1 MSNRTPS
8 RVRSR
13 VSELPAT
20 QGANALSH
28 APQPVPA
35 TRPQESTAKRR
46 TTLSVVPALGSK
58 RRVPF
63 IVSIFVLVIASV
75 VAVLLINVYIAN
87 GQYTAVDLRGQE
99 RTLSQENEALRQEAL
114 YLGAPQVVAKKAA
127 ELGMVKPGAPAA
139 INLETGKVSGTATA
153 AEKPDQDGSSKSLA
167 LKAPAKPEAA
177 VAAKAPVQAAQ
188 PTTPAVAPQAPADN
202 WDAPKTTVSD
212 AEAPATTD
220 GARPKF
226 SKTELNGGTIPA
238 PSLKT
243 PGQ

>member
-1 MSNRTPS
+1 MSNRTPH

-13 VSELPAT
+13 VIELPAT

-28 APQPVPA
+28 APQPIPA
-35 TRPQESTAKRR
+35 SRPEETSAKRR
-46 TTLSVVPALGSK
+46 TTLSVVPALGAK

-99 RTLSQENEALRQEAL
+99 RSLSQENEALRQEAL
-114 YLGAPQVVAKKAA
+114 YLGSPQVVAKKAA
-127 ELGMVKPGAPAA
+127 DLGMVKPGAPAA
-139 INLETGKVSGTATA
+139 INLDTGKVAGTATA
-153 AEKPDQDGSSKSLA
+153 AEKPSAENKAKSGI
-167 LKAPAKPEAA
+167 LKAPAKPATTTEAKGKTA
-177 VAAKAPVQAAQ
+177 EPAARDAATEPPVAAEVPPKSTVARTPV
-188 PTTPAVAPQAPADN
+188 PADGSRP
-202 WDAPKTTVSD
+202 DFS
-212 AEAPATTD
+212 PAQ
-220 GARPKF
+220 
-226 SKTELNGGTIPA
+226 LNGGTIPA

>member
-13 VSELPAT
+13 VVELPAT

-28 APQPVPA
+28 APRPVPA
-35 TRPQESTAKRR
+35 TRPQEPAAKRR

-63 IVSIFVLVIASV
+63 IVSIFALVIASV

-127 ELGMVKPGAPAA
+127 DLGMVKPGTPAA

-153 AEKPDQDGSSKSLA
+153 AEKPGKDAASKALA
-167 LKAPAKPEAA
+167 LDAPAKPEAP
-177 VAAKAPVQAAQ
+177 VAAKVAAPTAE
-188 PTTPAVAPQAPADN
+188 PTTPAAAPAAPADN
-202 WDAPKTTVSD
+202 WNAPKTTASD
-212 AEAPATTD
+212 AEAPETTD
-220 GARPKF
+220 GSRPSF
-226 SKTELNGGTIPA
+226 TKTELNGGTIPA

>member
-1 MSNRTPS
+1 MSNRTPN

-13 VSELPAT
+13 VIELPAT

-35 TRPQESTAKRR
+35 SRPEESTAKRR
-46 TTLSVVPALGSK
+46 TTLSVVPALGAR

-63 IVSIFVLVIASV
+63 IVSIFVLIIASV

-99 RTLSQENEALRQEAL
+99 RSLSQENEALRQEAL
-114 YLGAPQVVAKKAA
+114 YLGSPQVVAKKAA
-127 ELGMVKPGAPAA
+127 ELGMVKPGTPAA
-139 INLETGKVSGTATA
+139 INLDTGKVAGTATA
-153 AEKPDQDGSSKSLA
+153 AEKPSAENKAKSGV
-167 LKAPAKPEAA
+167 LKTPAKPATTTE
-177 VAAKAPVQAAQ
+177 AKATAKAAEPAGQDTVAESPVPAEVPQKSTVAQ
-188 PTTPAVAPQAPADN
+188 TPVSSDGSRPDFTPA
-202 WDAPKTTVSD
+202 
-212 AEAPATTD
+212 
-220 GARPKF
+220 
-226 SKTELNGGTIPA
+226 ELNGGTIPA

>member
-1 MSNRTPS
+1 MSNRTPH

-13 VSELPAT
+13 VIELPAT

-28 APQPVPA
+28 APQPIPA
-35 TRPQESTAKRR
+35 SRPEESSAKRR
-46 TTLSVVPALGSK
+46 TTLSVVPALGAK

-99 RTLSQENEALRQEAL
+99 RSLSQENEALRQEAL
-114 YLGAPQVVAKKAA
+114 YLGSPQVVAKKAA
-127 ELGMVKPGAPAA
+127 DLGMVKPGAPAA
-139 INLETGKVSGTATA
+139 INLDTGKVAGTATA
-153 AEKPDQDGSSKSLA
+153 AEKPSAENKAKVGI
-167 LKAPAKPEAA
+167 LKAPAKPATTTEAKGKTA
-177 VAAKAPVQAAQ
+177 EPAAKDAATEPPVAAEVPPKSTVARTPV
-188 PTTPAVAPQAPADN
+188 PADGSRP
-202 WDAPKTTVSD
+202 DFS
-212 AEAPATTD
+212 PAQ
-220 GARPKF
+220 
-226 SKTELNGGTIPA
+226 LNGGTIPA